1 MAGDNEIQKN
11 DQARDRSDGN
21 APGTWPGS
29 GTTVEGHVE
38 TATTGIGGD
47 PDADPPRGSAS
58 TSAHTQEPDDRRA
71 ERLVDDPGPD
81 TPRN

>member
-29 GTTVEGHVE
+29 GTTVEGRVE
-38 TATTGIGGD
+38 TATSGILGN
-47 PDADPPRGSAS
+47 ADDQPRESAS
-58 TSAHTQEPDDRRA
+58 TSAAQQEPDDRRA
-71 ERLVDDPGPD
+71 EARVDDPGPD
-81 TPRN
+81 PAQRG